1 MKAAGFTIMGQDDC
15 PIAPVF
21 FGDGGTAG
29 NVCNELFDR
38 FNIYV
43 SAFSFPVVP
52 KGEARIRCIYTG
64 AHSKEQ
70 IEKVVHAFITV
81 GREQGLIPNAKL

>member
-1 MKAAGFTIMGQDDC
+1 MKAAGFTIMGQEDC

-21 FGDGGTAG
+21 FGDGGIAG
-29 NVCNELFDR
+29 RVTNEIFDR

-52 KGEARIRCIYTG
+52 KG
-64 AHSKEQ
+64 
-70 IEKVVHAFITV
+70 
-81 GREQGLIPNAKL
+81 